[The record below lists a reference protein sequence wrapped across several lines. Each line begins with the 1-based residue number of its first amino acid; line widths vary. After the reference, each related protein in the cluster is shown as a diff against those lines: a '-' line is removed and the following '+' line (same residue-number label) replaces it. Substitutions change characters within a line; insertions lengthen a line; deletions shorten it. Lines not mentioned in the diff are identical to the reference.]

1 MNRQRSLQ
9 PMVCLVLVALLL
21 VGCGGGQVQP
31 ASTPTPVPQAPM
43 ARLDGQRALFVLPDR
58 FSANEYTIPRNILEE
73 LGVSVTVASWSPD
86 PVLGS
91 TGDKV
96 QPEVLL
102 GDVRTSDYDAIVFVG
117 GQGVKPGD
125 PEAQRIAQEAVAEGK
140 VVAAICA
147 ARAILTRAGVIEG
160 QELPIASA
168 QRDGL
173 IIRATGPIKSREFG
187 EMIAAALGE

>member
-1 MNRQRSLQ
+1 
-9 PMVCLVLVALLL
+9 V
-21 VGCGGGQVQP
+21 
-31 ASTPTPVPQAPM
+31 T
-43 ARLDGQRALFVLPDR
+43 RLDGQRALFVLPDR
-58 FSANEYTIPRNILEE
+58 FSANEYNIPRDILEG
-73 LGVSVTVASWSPD
+73 LGAAVTVASWSSD

-91 TGDKV
+91 TGDQV

-102 GDVRTSDYDAIVFVG
+102 GDVHTGDYDAIVFVG

-125 PEAQRIAQEAVAEGK
+125 PQAQRIAQEAVAEGK

-147 ARAILTRAGVIEG
+147 AQAILTRAGVTEG
-160 QELPIASA
+160 QELPAASVE
-168 QRDGL
+168 RDGL